1 MSIPGETRAQG
12 SFDKFMLRPSGRL
25 GLALLLAVGFTVPVQ
40 EGFAQS
46 PAAQAPTRP
55 AGSTAVATTPV
66 RKAKSSAKKSVPVAE
81 VPQTPPP
88 PPTLEQQPPTP
99 PQVAY
104 RNGQLTID
112 SQNATLS
119 QVLHSVQSQ
128 TGASID
134 MPAGAGTER
143 VVARLGPGNPKD
155 VLASLLNG
163 SKFNYVILGEANN
176 PGRVQKVI
184 LMAKST
190 PSEAS
195 AAAAQNSFHPP
206 PQPQAIEPPDDE
218 YPQNEPEPEVQLA
231 PGQPGLPGSE
241 GLTPDVPNPGA
252 NDIPVGGRTPEQM
265 LQELQRMQQRQQQ
278 QQQLQQQQQQSNPGS
293 QQGPFPSQP
302 IQESPQ

>member
-1 MSIPGETRAQG
+1 
-12 SFDKFMLRPSGRL
+12 MLRPSGRL
-25 GLALLLAVGFTVPVQ
+25 GLALLLAAGFTVPVQ
-40 EGFAQS
+40 QGIAQS
-46 PAAQAPTRP
+46 PAAQPPQVPARP
-55 AGSTAVATTPV
+55 AASTAVATAPV
-66 RKAKSSAKKSVPVAE
+66 QKARSNAKKSVPVAE

-176 PGRVQKVI
+176 SGRVQKVI
-184 LMAKST
+184 LMAKNTS
-190 PSEAS
+190 SEAS
-195 AAAAQNSFHPP
+195 AATAQNSFPPP
-206 PQPQAIEPPDDE
+206 PQPQAVEPPDDE
-218 YPQNEPEPEVQLA
+218 YPQNEPEPEGQLT
-231 PGQPGLPGSE
+231 PGQPGSE
-241 GLTPDVPNPGA
+241 GVTPDVPNSGA

-265 LQELQRMQQRQQQ
+265 LQELQRMQQQ
-278 QQQLQQQQQQSNPGS
+278 QQQLQQQQQENNPGS

-302 IQESPQ
+302 IQPTPQ